1 ITMPKALVLKNTFCS
16 NGLQYFSN
24 NSDLADRLGE
34 QKIDG
39 IVIPIIAAFAAER
52 FNMDQDGIQ
61 ADVRLTENDIN
72 AITYCIIASIN

>member
-1 ITMPKALVLKNTFCS
+1 MKINLIVAALILGTTSISYATYITMPKALVLKNTFCS

-39 IVIPIIAAFAAER
+39 IVIPIIAA
-52 FNMDQDGIQ
+52 
-61 ADVRLTENDIN
+61 
-72 AITYCIIASIN
+72 